1 MKRFYLGL
9 VVIVS
14 FVLMLGG
21 IIYSRR
27 FGNGLLTD
35 ASGIFLDGDFQRN
48 KYGEKKHILLK
59 FIKSRL
65 MDSEGGITT
74 NTHRVW
80 EIQTLC
86 RSQQHTYG
94 MRSYKQ
100 R

>member
-48 KYGEKKHILLK
+48 KYGEKK
-59 FIKSRL
+59 
-65 MDSEGGITT
+65 
-74 NTHRVW
+74 THPFK
-80 EIQTLC
+80 I
-86 RSQQHTYG
+86 
-94 MRSYKQ
+94 YKEPSDGF
-100 R
+100 

>member
-35 ASGIFLDGDFQRN
+35 ASGIFLDGDS
-48 KYGEKKHILLK
+48 KEISTGKK
-59 FIKSRL
+59 
-65 MDSEGGITT
+65 
-74 NTHRVW
+74 NT
-80 EIQTLC
+80 
-86 RSQQHTYG
+86 SF
-94 MRSYKQ
+94 
-100 R
+100 